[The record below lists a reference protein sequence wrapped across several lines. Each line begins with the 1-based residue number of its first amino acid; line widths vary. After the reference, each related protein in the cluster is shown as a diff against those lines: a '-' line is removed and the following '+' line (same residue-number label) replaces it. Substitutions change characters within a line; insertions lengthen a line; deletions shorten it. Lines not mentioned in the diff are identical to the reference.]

1 MNLIENLQTN
11 ILAPCICL
19 KFLLYSAIIFT
30 AREVWKK
37 KYYEAKKQTPALET
51 DCQKSRAELDS
62 IHKKYLAALENNK
75 LNTKQ
80 KVCVCSVE

>member
-1 MNLIENLQTN
+1 MLEVS
-11 ILAPCICL
+11 
-19 KFLLYSAIIFT
+19 LYSADIFT

-62 IHKKYLAALENNK
+62 IHKKYLSALENNK

-80 KVCVCSVE
+80 KVCVCNVEYTIESPFMMQSR